1 MQNVMHDC
9 LSRLETF
16 PNKVNKDKFE
26 TENLSKEKLKIS
38 FRLYRKKLLL
48 KRGFDNDPQC
58 QNALKNL
65 SLRDSLTRFSM
76 AKLF

>member
-1 MQNVMHDC
+1 MHDC

-48 KRGFDNDPQC
+48 KRGFDNDP
-58 QNALKNL
+58 
-65 SLRDSLTRFSM
+65 
-76 AKLF
+76 

>member
-1 MQNVMHDC
+1 MHDC

-26 TENLSKEKLKIS
+26 TENLSKEKLKIY

-48 KRGFDNDPQC
+48 KRGFDNDPQR

>member
-1 MQNVMHDC
+1 MHDC

-48 KRGFDNDPQC
+48 KRGFDNDPQR

>member
-1 MQNVMHDC
+1 MHDC

-16 PNKVNKDKFE
+16 PNKVNKDKFD
-26 TENLSKEKLKIS
+26 TENLSKEKLKIY

-48 KRGFDNDPQC
+48 KRGFDNDPQR